1 MGSVDGMPPLA
12 STRPSF
18 QFIDVMIAI
27 TEANAVSARQVNL
40 ELDLLRA
47 FLTVVETGSF
57 TRAAGLLGRTQ
68 PAISLQI
75 RRLED
80 QLRSPLL
87 DRSGKGIALTTE
99 GAGLLP
105 QARHLLRLNDEII
118 ATLGEGDLEGEVRFG
133 APEDIATMHLPGILG
148 AFARSHPRI
157 RLSVTC
163 DYTANLLDQMSRG
176 LLDLA
181 LIKRE
186 PVGPELGVRVWSEPL
201 VWVALDPSILEASPL
216 PVILAPAP
224 DIYRKRALAA
234 LEAAGLS
241 FRASFTSPSLAGQM
255 AALRAGLGVGVLP
268 AAMAPRDLSVLR
280 DILPPLS
287 DSEIALVSM
296 RGTGGPAALLAQEVL
311 RALERGPLLP

>member
-1 MGSVDGMPPLA
+1 MDTNEVTSRL
-12 STRPSF
+12 
-18 QFIDVMIAI
+18 
-27 TEANAVSARQVNL
+27 VNL

-47 FLTVVETGSF
+47 FVTVVETGSF
-57 TRAAGLLGRTQ
+57 TRTAALLGRTQ

-87 DRSGKGIALTTE
+87 DRAGKGIVVTTE

-105 QARHLLRLNDEII
+105 QARRLLRLNDEIVS
-118 ATLGEGDLEGEVRFG
+118 TLGEGDLEGEVRFG
-133 APEDIATMHLPGILG
+133 APEDVATIHLPGILG

-157 RLSVTC
+157 KLSVTC

-176 LLDLA
+176 VLDLA

-201 VWVALDPSILEASPL
+201 IWVALDPSILEVYPL
-216 PVILAPAP
+216 PLIVAPAP
-224 DIYRKRALAA
+224 DIYRKRALGA
-234 LEAAGLS
+234 LEAAGIA

-255 AALRAGLGVGVLP
+255 AALRAGLGIGVLP
-268 AAMAPRDLSVLR
+268 AAMAPRDLTVLG
-280 DILPPLS
+280 DPLPPLS
-287 DSEIALVSM
+287 DSEIALVST
-296 RGTGGPAALLAQEVL
+296 RGAGGPAGLLAQEVL
-311 RALERGPLLP
+311 RALERGPASS

>member
-1 MGSVDGMPPLA
+1 MTSRL
-12 STRPSF
+12 
-18 QFIDVMIAI
+18 
-27 TEANAVSARQVNL
+27 VNL

-47 FLTVVETGSF
+47 FITVVETGSF
-57 TRAAGLLGRTQ
+57 TRAAALLGRTQ
-68 PAISLQI
+68 PAVSLQI

-80 QLRSPLL
+80 QLRAPLL
-87 DRSGKGIALTTE
+87 DRAGRGVALTTE

-148 AFARSHPRI
+148 AFARNHPRI

-201 VWVALDPSILEASPL
+201 VWVALDPSIVEATPL

-234 LEAAGLS
+234 LEAAGMA
-241 FRASFTSPSLAGQM
+241 FRAAFTSPSLAGQM

-268 AAMAPRDLSVLR
+268 SAMAPRDLSVLR
-280 DILPPLS
+280 DTLPPLS

-296 RGTGGPAALLAQEVL
+296 RGTGGPSALLAQEVL
-311 RALERGPLLP
+311 RTLERGPTST